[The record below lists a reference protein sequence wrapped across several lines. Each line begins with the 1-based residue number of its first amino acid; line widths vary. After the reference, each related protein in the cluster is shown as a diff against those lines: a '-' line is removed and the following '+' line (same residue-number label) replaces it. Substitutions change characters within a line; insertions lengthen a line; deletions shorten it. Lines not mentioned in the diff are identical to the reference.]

1 MEQNNTQKKGRK
13 KLVFPIILSLV
24 LVGALIFGIKEYVY
38 YSAHEVTDNAQVDAD
53 ISPVV
58 ARVGGYVKEIRFED
72 NQYVHAGDTLV
83 VLDDRDYQVKLQQAL
98 AALTSTKQTVDVSE
112 LQVNE
117 AKTNIATALASV
129 QQAKVAVWKANED
142 YTRYEN
148 LYNDH
153 AITKA
158 QFDDAKAAKESAEAS
173 LAIAQSQVPTQTKRV
188 DVNQRQVGA
197 TASNLATRQADVDF
211 AKLQLSYTVITA
223 PASGVVSR
231 RNIQLGQLVQAGQT
245 LFAVVNAKGV
255 YVTANFKE
263 TQMEPLRIGEK
274 VDITADAYSDST
286 FHGEVESFSGATGAK
301 FSLLPP
307 DNATGNFV
315 KVVQRVPV
323 RIKINADSSLMRLL
337 RPGMSVYVVVH
348 TKEGKD

>member
-1 MEQNNTQKKGRK
+1 MEQNNTQKKGGKK
-13 KLVFPIILSLV
+13 KLIFPIILALV
-24 LVGALIFGIKEYVY
+24 LVGGLIFGIKEYIF
-38 YSAHEVTDNAQVDAD
+38 YSKHETTDDAQVDAD

-58 ARVGGYVKEIRFED
+58 ARVTGYVKEIRFVD
-72 NQYVHAGDTLV
+72 NQFVHAGDTLV

-98 AALTSTKQTVDVSE
+98 AALTATRQNVDVSQV
-112 LQVNE
+112 QVNE
-117 AKTNIATALASV
+117 ARTSIATAQANV
-129 QQAKVAVWKANED
+129 EQAKVAVWKANED
-142 YTRYEN
+142 FTRYEN

-158 QFDDAKAAKESAEAS
+158 QYDDAKAAKESAEAA
-173 LAIAQSQVPTQTKRV
+173 LKVAQTQVPTQTKRV
-188 DVNQRQVGA
+188 DVNERQVGA

-211 AKLQLSYTVITA
+211 ARLQLTYTVITA
-223 PASGVVSR
+223 PASGIVSK

-245 LFAVVNAKGV
+245 LFAVVNEKGI

-263 TQMEPLRIGEK
+263 TQMEPLKIGQK
-274 VDITADAYSDST
+274 VDVSVDAYPDST
-286 FHGEVESFSGATGAK
+286 FHGQIESFSGATGAK

-323 RIKINADSSLMRLL
+323 RIKLEDDSSAVHLL
-337 RPGMSVYVVVH
+337 RPGMSVDVVVY
-348 TKEGKD
+348 TK